1 MNTEAPLLFSQ
12 YPNILE
18 SVSSFI
24 EHHHPAKTIRQLEYL
39 RTVTLAIRNLLIN
52 HKNLQPFL
60 ESPLVDVMGK
70 IFENHRK
77 EDEEVIRNITDVFS
91 SLSRIGWDCK
101 ELFEMIER
109 FLNNEKHEDLETGI
123 DLLRSLV

>member
-1 MNTEAPLLFSQ
+1 
-12 YPNILE
+12 
-18 SVSSFI
+18 
-24 EHHHPAKTIRQLEYL
+24 
-39 RTVTLAIRNLLIN
+39 
-52 HKNLQPFL
+52 
-60 ESPLVDVMGK
+60 MGK

-109 FLNNEKHEDLETGI
+109 FLNN
-123 DLLRSLV
+123 

>member
-1 MNTEAPLLFSQ
+1 
-12 YPNILE
+12 
-18 SVSSFI
+18 
-24 EHHHPAKTIRQLEYL
+24 
-39 RTVTLAIRNLLIN
+39 
-52 HKNLQPFL
+52 
-60 ESPLVDVMGK
+60 MGK